1 MNLDFSPVSLLVIL
15 QLLLDAL
22 LLIGLVLL
30 HRRITA
36 IDATQWEEMSK
47 ATEEAL
53 RLAEMLEKNLEEK
66 RALVK
71 RIEEA
76 ASRLQQKAQREGRAA
91 DPRSEAV
98 NLLKK
103 GLSKEEVSERT
114 GLPLEEIE
122 LMASLQAAPKG
133 DGWRA

>member
-1 MNLDFSPVSLLVIL
+1 MNLDLSPVSLLVIL

-76 ASRLQQKAQREGRAA
+76 AARLQQKAQREGKPA

-98 NLLKK
+98 TLLKK

-122 LMASLQAAPKG
+122 LMASLQTTAKG

>member
-1 MNLDFSPVSLLVIL
+1 MNLDLSPVSLLVIL

-76 ASRLQQKAQREGRAA
+76 AARLQQKAQREGRAA

-122 LMASLQAAPKG
+122 LMASLQTTAKG